1 VAIPLELGP
10 KNVYMAFNFESNYA
24 LPSNDSYNQWIDR
37 VSMFKNLNCTL
48 YSAPTH
54 L

>member
-1 VAIPLELGP
+1 LLAAVAIPLDLGP

-37 VSMFKNLNCTL
+37 VSSGFKSLLNN
-48 YSAPTH
+48 
-54 L
+54 